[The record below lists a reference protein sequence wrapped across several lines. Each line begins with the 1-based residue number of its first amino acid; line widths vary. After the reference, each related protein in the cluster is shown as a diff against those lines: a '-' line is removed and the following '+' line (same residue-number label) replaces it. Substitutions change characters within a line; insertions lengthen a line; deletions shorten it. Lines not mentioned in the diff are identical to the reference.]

1 MDGRKFPS
9 VSGEEEMNGVVVE
22 LGFGTQIGVDHL
34 SDRCRPVWLCAHIA
48 RMCDPSCT
56 ITIGDRDTTIVVG
69 GRRGEGGRDE
79 EQKQKQGVRT
89 TVKETWHGKR
99 RAKEEGGTLT
109 REFDE
114 HGFGRGS

>member
-79 EQKQKQGVRT
+79 EQKQNHRALEPLSKKRGT
-89 TVKETWHGKR
+89 EKEEPKR
-99 RAKEEGGTLT
+99 RGGL
-109 REFDE
+109 
-114 HGFGRGS
+114 